1 MGLGKEGERFRD
13 RKRWVYST
21 KENGS
26 GIGRYGRLEYERK
39 MAQLNRK
46 RLAKIEM
53 DRFRVRRRMV
63 QS

>member
-26 GIGRYGRLEYERK
+26 GIGRDGRLEYERK